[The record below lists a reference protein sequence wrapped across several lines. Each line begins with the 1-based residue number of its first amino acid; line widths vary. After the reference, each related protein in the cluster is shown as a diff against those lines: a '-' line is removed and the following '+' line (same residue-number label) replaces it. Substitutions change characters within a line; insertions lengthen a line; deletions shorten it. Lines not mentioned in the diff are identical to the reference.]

1 MAIGK
6 LIKGSNASGL
16 VDYLLGANDNQGR
29 FRPKVAIVGGTLGF
43 DGASAKRQ
51 FSSLKKLRPSLSKN
65 TVHMSISLPVEDRD
79 LTDQEWA
86 AIGDHWAKGMG
97 FQAYV
102 TVCHGDHIHIA
113 ASRITLDGTVVSD
126 SHDYRRSESLIREIE
141 TTFKL
146 IPVAPSHLLKPDRN
160 TDHIAAPKSGELML
174 AEKGEISSKAQLQQ
188 LLTDLTATPITAS
201 DFVDALE
208 GCGDDVRPNIS
219 TTTGRLSGFAFGL
232 DGHVLTASAL
242 GRGFSLKNL
251 EKRGFSYVRDRDF
264 QKLSEAKERS
274 LERAIGP
281 ALGDEHGGAARGA
294 SGDTRT
300 ALPDQPS
307 VGPAAAPVEGA
318 AGTECPVVGAHGETG
333 PTDAGIGEIATKIE
347 SASITLPSPH
357 QSQARSAK
365 GTARLDQ
372 PKLNGLQDFLVQ
384 FEARIRR
391 AAQPLS
397 VLQKVLSGLE
407 SVRQKLF
414 AGPAPI
420 RNPLKSGSTVNATL
434 PENSDLCQG
443 QEDRPAR
450 SSDGPTSVQQS
461 VAPR

>member
-16 VDYLLGANDNQGR
+16 VEYLLGANDNQGR
-29 FRPKVAIVGGTLGF
+29 LRPKVAIVGGTLGF

-51 FSSLKKLRPSLSKN
+51 FASLKKLRPSFSKN
-65 TVHMSISLPVEDRD
+65 TVHMSISLPVQDRE

-97 FQAYV
+97 FQAYL

-113 ASRITLDGTVVSD
+113 ASRIRLDGTAVSD
-126 SHDYRRSESLIREIE
+126 SHDYRRSEALIREIE

-146 IPVAPSHLLKPDRN
+146 IPVAPSHLLKPDRK
-160 TDHIAAPKSGELML
+160 TDHVAAPKSGELVL

-208 GCGDDVRPNIS
+208 GCGVDVRPNIS
-219 TTTGRLSGFAFGL
+219 ATTGRLSGFAFGL
-232 DGHVLTASAL
+232 DGHVLSASAL

-251 EKRGFSYVRDRDF
+251 EKRGFSYVKDRDF
-264 QKLSEAKERS
+264 QKLSKAKERS
-274 LERAIGP
+274 FERAIDP
-281 ALGDEHGGAARGA
+281 ALRDEHSGAARGA
-294 SGDTRT
+294 SGDTRA

-307 VGPAAAPVEGA
+307 VGPAATPVG
-318 AGTECPVVGAHGETG
+318 GTTNTEYPVAGAHGE
-333 PTDAGIGEIATKIE
+333 AGSTAAGFGDIATEIE
-347 SASITLPSPH
+347 SASLTQQTPH
-357 QSQARSAK
+357 ETQAR
-365 GTARLDQ
+365 TAESTAPPDQ
-372 PKLNGLQDFLVQ
+372 PTFNGLQDFLMQ

-391 AAQPLS
+391 AARPLS
-397 VLQKVLSGLE
+397 VLQKVLSSLE
-407 SVRQKLF
+407 NIRQKLR

-443 QEDRPAR
+443 QKDRPAR
-450 SSDGPTSVQQS
+450 SSDGPTSAQQS
-461 VAPR
+461 VAPP